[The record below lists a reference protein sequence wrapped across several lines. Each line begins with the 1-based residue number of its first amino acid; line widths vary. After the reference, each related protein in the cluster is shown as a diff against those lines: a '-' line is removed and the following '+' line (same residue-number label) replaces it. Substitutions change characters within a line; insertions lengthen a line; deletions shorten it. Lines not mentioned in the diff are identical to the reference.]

1 MKIITCYKLVPEEQD
16 ITVTVDGSIDTHKAA
31 PKINPFDLCA
41 IETALE
47 IKGLLD
53 NCSITAMSIGGKALE
68 NPKSRKD
75 ILSRGPDDL
84 TVVIDEQF
92 EQLLPH
98 QTARILMAAAQKT
111 GFDLI
116 ICGEGSGDL
125 YAQQVGLQLGELLA
139 VPSINAVS
147 KIVKAESGKLIVERA
162 LDDEVEVLEITLP
175 AVISV
180 SADINEPTI
189 PSMKTILAAAKKPV
203 TSLNADEVA
212 ASNIP
217 ALVELVSIIAPKQQA
232 RQKIVIEGDDEQ
244 QIAQFAE
251 HLRKVLN

>member
-16 ITVTVDGSIDTHKAA
+16 ITVTADGNLDTNKAA

-41 IETALE
+41 VEAGVQLKSLIE
-47 IKGLLD
+47 G
-53 NCSITAMSIGGKALE
+53 CSITAMSVGGKALE
-68 NPKSRKD
+68 NPKARKD

-84 TVVIDEQF
+84 TVVIDEKF

-98 QTARILMAAAQKT
+98 QTARVLMAAAQKT

-116 ICGEGSGDL
+116 ICGDGSGDL
-125 YAQQVGLQLGELLA
+125 YAQQVGLQLGELLGVA
-139 VPSINAVS
+139 NINAVS
-147 KIVKAESGKLIVERA
+147 KISSAEPGKLTVERS

-180 SADINEPTI
+180 SADINEPSI

-203 TSLNADEVA
+203 TSLTATDIELA
-212 ASNIP
+212 EFP
-217 ALVELVSIIAPKQQA
+217 ALVELVSVIAPEQKA

-251 HLRKVLN
+251 HLRKALN

>member
-16 ITVTVDGSIDTHKAA
+16 ITVTPDGSLDTNKAA

-41 IETALE
+41 VEAAVQL
-47 IKGLLD
+47 KGLLD
-53 NCSITAMSIGGKALE
+53 DCSVTAMSIGGKALE

-84 TVVIDEQF
+84 TVVIDEKF

-116 ICGEGSGDL
+116 ICGDGSGDL
-125 YAQQVGLQLGELLA
+125 YAQQVGIQLGELLGL
-139 VPSINAVS
+139 PNINAVS
-147 KIVKAESGKLIVERA
+147 KIVAAENGKLTVERS

-203 TSLNADEVA
+203 TCLTTADIEI
-212 ASNIP
+212 SDIP
-217 ALVELVSIIAPKQQA
+217 ALVELVSVIAPKQKA
-232 RQKIVIEGDDEQ
+232 RQNIVIEGDDEQ

-251 HLRKVLN
+251 HLRKALN

>member
-16 ITVTVDGSIDTHKAA
+16 IAINADGNLDISKAA

-41 IETALE
+41 VETGVQL
-47 IKGLLD
+47 KGLID
-53 NCSITAMSIGGKALE
+53 DCSITAMSVGGKALT
-68 NPKSRKD
+68 NPKARKD
-75 ILSRGPDDL
+75 VLSRGPDDL
-84 TVVIDEQF
+84 TVVIDDKF

-116 ICGEGSGDL
+116 ICGDGSSDL
-125 YAQQVGLQLGELLA
+125 YAQQVGLQLGELLGVA
-139 VPSINAVS
+139 NINAVS
-147 KIVKAESGKLIVERA
+147 KIISAEPGKLIVERA
-162 LDDEVEVLEITLP
+162 LDNEVEVLELVLP

-203 TSLNADEVA
+203 TVLSAADLDLSDITE
-212 ASNIP
+212 
-217 ALVELVSIIAPKQQA
+217 LVELVSVIAPKQKT
-232 RQKIVIEGDDEQ
+232 RQNIVIEGDDEQ

-251 HLRKVLN
+251 HLRKALK